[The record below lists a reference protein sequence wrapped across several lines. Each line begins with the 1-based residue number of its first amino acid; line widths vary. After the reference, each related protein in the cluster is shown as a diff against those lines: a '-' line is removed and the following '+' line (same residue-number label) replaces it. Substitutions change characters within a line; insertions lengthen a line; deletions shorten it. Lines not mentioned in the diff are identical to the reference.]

1 MFYVA
6 PIDVPHCRTHACH
19 TLESMTTGAKFLFK
33 ACLRCPKSK
42 SCLQGRF
49 SALISTNVYQLLH
62 LFCLDISISQSSH
75 GSCGFFHR
83 DTHQN
88 HQNCKLKTF
97 APTCSSCRLLPELSL
112 ERKMLGTRFYLVYL
126 VQYFFMLEQQ
136 TSTKTCTVFC
146 TAIPPS
152 VHIFR
157 DSCPS
162 SWILDFST
170 FWLLSTEMQ
179 RIFSS
184 NPPKRL
190 QVPGTGDTARV
201 SWSHGGRINEGIYIY
216 INMDK

>member
-1 MFYVA
+1 MIMTLTCLNAVLSVFYVA
-6 PIDVPHCRTHACH
+6 PIDIPHCRTHACH

-62 LFCLDISISQSSH
+62 LFCLGNSISQSSH
-75 GSCGFFHR
+75 GSHGFFHR

-88 HQNCKLKTF
+88 HQNCKLETF

-126 VQYFFMLEQQ
+126 VQHFFHVGATHIKKKAM
-136 TSTKTCTVFC
+136 FC

-162 SWILDFST
+162 S
-170 FWLLSTEMQ
+170 
-179 RIFSS
+179 
-184 NPPKRL
+184 
-190 QVPGTGDTARV
+190 
-201 SWSHGGRINEGIYIY
+201 
-216 INMDK
+216 